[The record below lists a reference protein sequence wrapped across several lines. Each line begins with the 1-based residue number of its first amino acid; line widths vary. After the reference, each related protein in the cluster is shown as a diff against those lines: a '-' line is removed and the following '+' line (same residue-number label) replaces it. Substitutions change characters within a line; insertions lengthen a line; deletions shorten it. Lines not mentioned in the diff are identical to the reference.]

1 MLEQSLQADAPTVPA
16 SRPARLPSSSP
27 SSRPTSA
34 APVPRGSRRWRW
46 LGVPLVALSL
56 AACGGDDYD
65 PYYDDPYCNPAY
77 YPAISVRFVDATSLR
92 RITIGALGTISNGR
106 VTEEMTS
113 PEPGYAVDGRT
124 SVLEGGFGWTGV
136 FDVSVATRAGER
148 YDWTAIHVTGD
159 RCQVYTVE
167 LEAPVHFPD
176 P

>member
-1 MLEQSLQADAPTVPA
+1 MPGVAGADARGCVTFAVPCTAEVCDEATDTCAACTDPDMDGDHYA
-16 SRPARLPSSSP
+16 S
-27 SSRPTSA
+27 T
-34 APVPRGSRRWRW
+34 
-46 LGVPLVALSL
+46 
-56 AACGGDDYD
+56 ACGGDDYD